1 MSRHEQT
8 HKIVA
13 EASYVKL
20 RNISSAMRRE
30 TILPGYCLLAR
41 WAWLVD
47 CIINC
52 PTSPQRRRREAL
64 VSELESTGNT
74 QLHPRSPASFRTAF
88 FFPFFSSVSDLLPS
102 SYFCLLQT
110 PDPLSAPFHLSLHH
124 PRHSESKSPI
134 ALHGAASSRKPASAR
149 ATEGSGPDP
158 PVCPQPCL
166 MHRLRPQYVVTQC

>member
-88 FFPFFSSVSDLLPS
+88 FFPFPHRFLTFFLPHISACCRLRTLSQLPS
-102 SYFCLLQT
+102 ISPFTTLGTRNPRVLSPFMAPPPPANLPLPERLKALAQT
-110 PDPLSAPFHLSLHH
+110 L
-124 PRHSESKSPI
+124 
-134 ALHGAASSRKPASAR
+134 
-149 ATEGSGPDP
+149 
-158 PVCPQPCL
+158 
-166 MHRLRPQYVVTQC
+166 QYVRSLA